1 MCFVIILDIKVF
13 YGVRLVDIVCVFIF
27 FLRL

>member
-13 YGVRLVDIVCVFIF
+13 YGVSLVDIVCVFIF